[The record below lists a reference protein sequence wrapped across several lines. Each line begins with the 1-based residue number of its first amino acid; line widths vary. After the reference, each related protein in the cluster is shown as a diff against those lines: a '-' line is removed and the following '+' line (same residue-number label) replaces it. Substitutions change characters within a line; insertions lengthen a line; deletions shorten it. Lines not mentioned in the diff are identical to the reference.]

1 MNRFTTGRLA
11 RTLGLGAALLAA
23 GCGKHPTTPH
33 LTLPDADSLAVNPDT
48 ATVVIGASYRF
59 TVAAFDSAG
68 VTISA
73 NLHFASSDP
82 AVFAVDPSGRVT
94 GRGEGS
100 AVLSVVSGA
109 ARDSAGVIVIAAQRG
124 WFTLSSGVAT
134 HLNGVFVL

>member
-1 MNRFTTGRLA
+1 
-11 RTLGLGAALLAA
+11 
-23 GCGKHPTTPH
+23 
-33 LTLPDADSLAVNPDT
+33 
-48 ATVVIGASYRF
+48 
-59 TVAAFDSAG
+59 FDSAG

-109 ARDSAGVIVIAAQRG
+109 ARDSAVVIVIAAQRG

-134 HLNGVFVL
+134 HLNGVFVLADGRNGWAVGDGGRILHTSDGVAWTLETSGSSTSLASVWFTGPAEGWVAGGVGTVLH